1 MAILQ
6 QIQKRTGF
14 LIMIIALALFA
25 FIIQGLIKNSSTIG
39 KGNSTAVAEIGGRKI
54 SRDEFQKEVALLQKQ
69 NPRISNMQAVK
80 AIWDRTVREGVL
92 NNQFEEL
99 GIKVGPERMRTLIVE
114 NPSIKQ
120 AFTNKQGVFD
130 QNALLDYMNNVEK
143 SKNSNPELY
152 SQWQSFKKNLKEAEK
167 EKIYMNLVKAGLNPT
182 IKEGERSYHF
192 DNDLVDFK
200 FAAVSYGS
208 IPDSTLTVT
217 KEDINNY
224 VSKHPDQYK
233 AEESR
238 DIEYVFIPLVPSH
251 EDKEE
256 ITQKLKKLINDKK
269 VLKDGKEVVENG
281 FKNTEDAE
289 AFAQQHSDVKR
300 PARWAFKNDL
310 PKVYADT
317 IINLAEGDVYGPYIV
332 NNQVYLTKV
341 LASKKMPDSAKA
353 SHILIA
359 YKGSRSAKPNTTRT
373 KEEAKKKADSILRI
387 VKRNPSKFADY
398 AKELSEGPTKTKGGD
413 LGWFTYGRMVPEFND
428 FIFSGQ
434 KGKMGVVE
442 TQFGFHVIKIDDM
455 KAPKKAVKIVNIIR
469 NVEPSNKTENQVF
482 AKAAKFASEATGT
495 DNFSKLAKDKGYQ
508 AKPIQKI
515 GRYEDNLAGIGKNR
529 DIVRWAY
536 KKDRKVGDVAKFD
549 TDKGHIVVYL
559 TAIRDKGLMSAEEAS
574 PLVKN
579 ILLKQKKAEIIK
591 KKMTGTTL
599 SEIAKNSGGKVGM
612 ANGESLKSPVVP
624 GYGKEPKVVAKAF
637 ALAPGTLSKPIA
649 GERAVYVVKTIK
661 IKKAADI
668 KNYIPYVEK
677 LKKQAQAGISKKV
690 VDALKEKEDI
700 EDNRSMIYQ

>member
-92 NNQFEEL
+92 NNQFDEL
-99 GIKVGPERMRTLIVE
+99 GIEVGPERMRTLIVE
-114 NPSIKQ
+114 NASIKQ

-130 QNALLDYMNNVEK
+130 QTALLEYMNNVEK
-143 SKNSNPELY
+143 GKTSNPELY
-152 SQWQSFKKNLKEAEK
+152 SQWQSFKKNLREAEK
-167 EKIYMNLVKAGLNPT
+167 EKIYMNLVKTGLNPT
-182 IKEGERSYHF
+182 IKEGEKAYHYE
-192 DNDLVDFK
+192 NDKVNFK

-208 IPDSTLTVT
+208 IPDSTVTVS

-224 VSKHPDQYK
+224 VSKHADQYK
-233 AEESR
+233 VDESR
-238 DIEYVFIPLVPSH
+238 DIEYVFIPLVPSQD
-251 EDKEE
+251 DKDEVVK
-256 ITQKLKKLINDKK
+256 KLKDLINDKT
-269 VLKDGKEVVENG
+269 VLKDNKEVVEKG
-281 FKNTEDAE
+281 LKNTEDAD
-289 AFAQQHSDVKR
+289 AFAQLHSDVKQ
-300 PARWAFKNDL
+300 PARWMFKNQL
-310 PKVYADT
+310 PNGYADK
-317 IINLAEGDVYGPYIV
+317 IINLNEGDVYGPYAV

-341 LASKKMPDSAKA
+341 LASKMMPDSAKA

-359 YKGSRSAKPNTTRT
+359 YKGSRSAKPETTRT
-373 KEEAKKKADSILRI
+373 KEEAKKKADSILKI
-387 VKRNPSKFADY
+387 VKRNGSKFADY

-428 FIFSGQ
+428 FIFTGS

-442 TQFGFHVIKIDDM
+442 TQFGFHVIKIDDI
-455 KAPKKAVKIVNIIR
+455 KAPKKAVKVVNIIR
-469 NVEPSNKTENQVF
+469 NVEPSNKTENQIF
-482 AKAAKFASEATGT
+482 ANAAKFASEANGNE
-495 DNFSKLAKDKGYQ
+495 NFSKLAKDKGYQ

-529 DIVRWAY
+529 EVVRWAY
-536 KKDRKVGDVAKFD
+536 KKDRKNGDVAKFD
-549 TDKGHIVVYL
+549 TDKGHVIVYL
-559 TAIRDKGLMSAEEAS
+559 TAKKDKGLMSAEEAS
-574 PLVKN
+574 PLVKS
-579 ILLKQKKAEIIK
+579 ILLKEKKAEIIK
-591 KKMTGTTL
+591 KKMTGNTL
-599 SEIAKNSGGKVGM
+599 AEIAKNSDGKVGM
-612 ANGESLKSPVVP
+612 ANGVNLKSPVVP
-624 GYGKEPKVVAKAF
+624 GFGKEPKVAAKAF
-637 ALAPGTLSKPIA
+637 AQAPDAISKPIA
-649 GERAVYVVKTIK
+649 GERGVFVVKTIK
-661 IKKAADI
+661 IEKAADI

-677 LKKQAQAGISKKV
+677 LKKELQAGISKKV

-700 EDNRSMIYQ
+700 EDNRAMIYQ